1 MRTAAFTMNFKMKKR
16 FLAWGAALLC
26 CISCI
31 DTNTTLGGSFV
42 PASETYTF
50 YTTEFPLEGIS
61 MQMADNLSGYSDTRI
76 TIGAIRDPE
85 FGLTTRASAFSLVPI
100 FLDEYNP
107 GKNPVFKSFHFA
119 ASRDTLS
126 VQRADQQ
133 NILQK
138 IRVYELSAALD
149 PETDFNSNKPLAHR
163 DKIISRGTP
172 VYGGTDS
179 LSFNFTEEFGK
190 KYLQITPDDIKDMK
204 TYLSKFPGIYLE
216 VDAPDGEG
224 GRINMLDLQM
234 GYDKQNK
241 SVTGNIATLSY
252 SAEFDGVRKDTVMAF
267 YFGATGFY
275 NIDSL
280 FTAYGVNNTGT
291 FPQYALNL
299 TGQETRER
307 VGDAQDKIWI
317 EGGGGL
323 KPVISARSLKRQV
336 EEAIAAAGGD
346 PGDAVIN
353 KASLV
358 FPFEFPEDYNDMV
371 FWPYRLSPTCRIVS
385 DSGTSFMGLSDS
397 GSSSENQGDVDRSL
411 LTYSPDITFH
421 MQEIL
426 KVDESLPDKTNTQ
439 YLMAGNYD
447 IWLLVMAKE
456 KVTNVSA
463 TSEETQQMLDYYAY
477 NSYYNDGMYGGYG
490 GYGYGGYGYGYGG
503 YGYGYG
509 YNNYYT
515 MAMYAAQARQVQT
528 TTSESVKLDRDRF
541 YCAALNGPQSTAK
554 VPTMKLTFALP
565 NEE

>member
-31 DTNTTLGGSFV
+31 DANTTLGGSFV
-42 PASETYTF
+42 PAAETYTF
-50 YTTEFPLEGIS
+50 YTAEFPLEGLS
-61 MQMADNLSGYSDTRI
+61 MQMTDNMSGYSDSRI

-85 FGLTTRASAFSLVPI
+85 YGLTTRASAFTLVPLYLGD
-100 FLDEYNP
+100 FEM
-107 GKNPVFKSFHFA
+107 GKNPVFQSFHFA
-119 ASRDTLS
+119 VARDTLS
-126 VQRADQQ
+126 VAKTDQQ

-138 IRVYELSAALD
+138 VRVYELASALD
-149 PETDFNSNKPLAHR
+149 PEKDYDSNKAVAHL
-163 DKIISRGTP
+163 DKTISRGTP

-190 KYLQITPDDIKDMK
+190 KYLKITPDDIKDMK
-204 TYLSKFPGIYLE
+204 TYLSKFPGIYIE
-216 VDAPDGEG
+216 VDEPDGEG

-241 SVTGNIATLSY
+241 TVTGNIATLFY
-252 SAEFDGVRKDTVMAF
+252 SAEFNGVRKDTTLSF
-267 YFGATGFY
+267 YFGAPDFFDL
-275 NIDSL
+275 DSL
-280 FTAYGVNNTGT
+280 FKAYGVNGNTGT

-299 TGQETRER
+299 TGQETRDR
-307 VGDAQDKIWI
+307 AGDAQDKVWI

-323 KPVISARSLKRQV
+323 KPVISARTLKRQV
-336 EEAIAAAGGD
+336 EEAIAAVGGN
-346 PGDAVIN
+346 PRDAVIN

-358 FPFEFPEDYNDMV
+358 FPFEFPENYEDMV
-371 FWPYRLSPTCRIVS
+371 YWPYRLSPTCRVVS

-397 GSSSENQGDVDRSL
+397 GSSSENQGDIDRSL
-411 LTYSPDITFH
+411 LVYAPDITFH

-426 KVDESLPDKTNTQ
+426 KVDESQPDKASTK

-447 IWLLVMAKE
+447 IWLLIMAKE
-456 KVTNVSA
+456 RVVNVSA

-490 GYGYGGYGYGYGG
+490 GYGYGGYG
-503 YGYGYG
+503 GYGYG

-515 MAMYAAQARQVQT
+515 YAMWAQQARQVQT
-528 TTSESVKLDRDRF
+528 STSQSIKMDRDRF
-541 YCAALNGPQSTAK
+541 YCAALNGPEAPEK
-554 VPTMKLTFALP
+554 VPVMKLTFAIP